1 MTRRSTFTA
10 ADLARAVRVADELGK
25 VALWTAAG
33 IVFVPR
39 ETVIPSPPPGDPFDL
54 VDMSK

>member
-1 MTRRSTFTA
+1 MTKRAAFTK

-33 IVFVPR
+33 IRAYLAELR
-39 ETVIPSPPPGDPFDL
+39 EAAAFHPL
-54 VDMSK
+54 E